1 MPQCLLYCAQK
12 PCRDVDGDHTE
23 VKQEPGPYVATG
35 NGLDT
40 MRWLWKPRIAQCR
53 NAILAF
59 LIPYAFPHTY
69 LDEDLTP
76 SAAAILTSIPCMHI
90 ILLLLGFAV
99 IYGSPSLKE
108 PFAALSGT
116 NPKKIWREK
125 KPLAHDWRTCLV
137 QLAGDLDYYSKWF
150 DAPSW
155 SNHGKICSVYKSTYH
170 GDLSWRD
177 NRFSSGWTNASLK
190 QRTYREHF
198 PPTCALFDLPSL
210 SSLNGFGYIASNS
223 GTRCKNLQ
231 GWSLISRPF
240 FSLQRAIQS
249 SRGGLLILRGCT
261 QLRSNFGPHMDST
274 DAHPKESGRSGRS
287 RSKHIQDHLET

>member
-1 MPQCLLYCAQK
+1 
-12 PCRDVDGDHTE
+12 
-23 VKQEPGPYVATG
+23 
-35 NGLDT
+35 
-40 MRWLWKPRIAQCR
+40 
-53 NAILAF
+53 
-59 LIPYAFPHTY
+59 
-69 LDEDLTP
+69 
-76 SAAAILTSIPCMHI
+76 
-90 ILLLLGFAV
+90 
-99 IYGSPSLKE
+99 
-108 PFAALSGT
+108 
-116 NPKKIWREK
+116 
-125 KPLAHDWRTCLV
+125 LAHDWRTCLV

-231 GWSLISRPF
+231 GLSLISRPF